1 MKVILKD
8 YVKGFGEKND
18 IVEVKNGY
26 GRNYLIPQGLA
37 TIATP
42 SAIKMAE
49 ENTEE
54 NEPDERRG
62 VQLHRR
68 RRGRL
73 LVRRRD
79 GARAGEGEC
88 QGHAS
93 GWDAHQHV
101 RGPRRQPRRLH
112 HVWRVLARMPPL
124 LQDQPL
130 LRQLRGDTRLRCGCS
145 GVPEVAGEMEMEDK
159 HLHLVHQ

>member
-49 ENTEE
+49 ENIKQAAHKQLKIKADAEAQAAKLKDVKITIPTKAGS
-54 NEPDERRG
+54 NGKIFGSVTTLQIAKSLADRG
-62 VQLHRR
+62 FEVDKRKISASDIKNIGAYKATISLHKEVSVEIDVDVVQ
-68 RRGRL
+68 
-73 LVRRRD
+73 
-79 GARAGEGEC
+79 E
-88 QGHAS
+88 
-93 GWDAHQHV
+93 
-101 RGPRRQPRRLH
+101 
-112 HVWRVLARMPPL
+112 
-124 LQDQPL
+124 
-130 LRQLRGDTRLRCGCS
+130 
-145 GVPEVAGEMEMEDK
+145 
-159 HLHLVHQ
+159 

>member
-49 ENTEE
+49 ENTKQAAHKQVKIKTEAE
-54 NEPDERRG
+54 ALVGKLSDLKITIPTKAGSNGKIFGSVTILQLAKSMADRGFEIDKRKISAPDMKNIGEYKATINLHKEVSVVIDVDV
-62 VQLHRR
+62 VQ
-68 RRGRL
+68 
-73 LVRRRD
+73 
-79 GARAGEGEC
+79 E
-88 QGHAS
+88 
-93 GWDAHQHV
+93 
-101 RGPRRQPRRLH
+101 
-112 HVWRVLARMPPL
+112 
-124 LQDQPL
+124 
-130 LRQLRGDTRLRCGCS
+130 
-145 GVPEVAGEMEMEDK
+145 
-159 HLHLVHQ
+159 